1 MDFEELKENLKHISS
16 TLTGLVASLSLLVGE
31 FGYQINIPPEKM
43 NKIALMVMAA
53 YLVFGVSGKKKE
65 G

>member
-31 FGYQINIPPEKM
+31 FGYQITIPPEKM